1 MTLSVSRRLLPG
13 VLGLGILA
21 SGVAPE
27 LQAQAS
33 ARVPAARTPVL
44 GIDTAGFDRSV
55 RPQDDFFRYVHGGWL
70 KTAQIPADRSS
81 LGSFDALAEQSS
93 AAMRQIVEE
102 AAAARNKQPGSD
114 LQKVG
119 DLYLSYMDTA
129 AIEAAGIRPIQ
140 GELARVAALGDRR
153 QLPELFAAL
162 QRTGVQ
168 TPFSF
173 NVRQDPRQ
181 ATRYIASVGQGG
193 LGLPDR
199 DYYLKQEADFQ
210 QTRAAYETYVATL
223 FRLAG
228 QPDPAGAARN
238 VIALET
244 QLAGRHWDRAR
255 SRDREATY
263 NLRTAAEL
271 DRLTPG
277 FSWTRYLRAAGAERT
292 PGVVVSQP
300 DYLQGMDSI
309 LGRTPLPVVK
319 QYLTY
324 KVLDDAAATLPRAFA
339 QARFDFRDRVLS
351 GTQKPRPRWN
361 RAVGAVNRNLGE
373 AAGRLY
379 VERHFTPAQK
389 ARMEEMIANLMAA
402 YREGI
407 DQLDWMSPATK
418 AQAQAKLARFTVK
431 IGYPERWR
439 DYSSLEVRPGDLAG
453 NLRRA
458 SEFRF
463 AEMVGRL
470 GRPIDRGEWGM
481 TPQTVN
487 AYYSSTMNEIVFPA
501 AILQPPFFNP
511 KADDAVNY
519 GGIGAVI
526 GHEISH
532 GFDDQGS
539 RSDGDGNLRN
549 WWTDADLREFGKRTD
564 ALVAQYGA
572 FTPLPGVNLNG
583 RFTLGENIGD
593 LSGLAVA
600 YRAYKIATQGKEVP
614 VIDGFTGDQRF
625 FLGWGQ
631 IWRREYR
638 DADMRQRI
646 LTDPHSPSEFRTN
659 GPLRNFDPFY
669 AAFGVKQ
676 GDKMYLPPEQRVKI
690 W

>member
-1 MTLSVSRRLLPG
+1 MTLHLSRRLLPG
-13 VLGLGILA
+13 VLGIGVLA
-21 SGVAPE
+21 AAAAPG
-27 LQAQAS
+27 LHAQS
-33 ARVPAARTPVL
+33 AAVPAL
-44 GIDTAGFDRSV
+44 GIDTAGFDRGV

-70 KTAQIPADRSS
+70 RTTEIPADRSS
-81 LGSFDALAEQSS
+81 LGSFDLLGEQSS
-93 AAMRQIVEE
+93 AAMRAIVER
-102 AAAARNKQPGSD
+102 AAATPDKRPGSE

-129 AIEAAGIRPIQ
+129 AIEAAGIRPVQ
-140 GELARVAALGDRR
+140 GQLAQVAALSDRR

-162 QRTGVQ
+162 ARVGVQ
-168 TPFSF
+168 TPFGFS
-173 NVRQDPRQ
+173 VRQDPRV
-181 ATRYIASVGQGG
+181 ATRYIAAVSQGG
-193 LGLPDR
+193 LGLADR
-199 DYYLKQEADFQ
+199 DYYLKQDANFQ
-210 QTRAAYETYVATL
+210 ETRAAYQRYVETL

-228 QPDPAGAARN
+228 QPDPAGAARG

-277 FSWTRYLRAAGAERT
+277 FSWTRFLRAAGAEKT

-300 DYLQGMDSI
+300 DYLQAMDSI

-319 QYLTY
+319 QYLAF
-324 KVLDDAAATLPRAFA
+324 KVLDDAAAVLPRAFA

-351 GTQKPRPRWN
+351 GVQAPRPRWN
-361 RAVGAVNRNLGE
+361 RAVTAVNRNLGE

-389 ARMEEMIANLMAA
+389 ARMETMVANLLAA

-407 DQLDWMSPATK
+407 DRLDWMSPATK
-418 AQAQAKLARFTVK
+418 AEAQAKLARFTVK

-470 GRPIDRGEWGM
+470 GGPIDRGEWGM

-511 KADDAVNY
+511 DADDAVNY
-519 GGIGAVI
+519 GAIGAVI

-539 RSDGDGNLRN
+539 RSDGEGNLRN
-549 WWTDADLREFGKRTD
+549 WWSDADLAEFKSRGD
-564 ALVAQYGA
+564 ALVEQYGA
-572 FTPLPGVNLNG
+572 FEPVPGTRING
-583 RFTLGENIGD
+583 RLTLGENIGD
-593 LSGLAVA
+593 LSGVTMAYNA
-600 YRAYKIATQGKEVP
+600 YRRSLGGREAPTIG
-614 VIDGFTGDQRF
+614 GFTGDQRF
-625 FLGWGQ
+625 FLGFAG
-631 IWRREYR
+631 IWRAKER
-638 DADMRQRI
+638 DESLRRQ
-646 LTDPHSPSEFRTN
+646 LLSDSHSPGEFRTN
-659 GPLRNFDPFY
+659 VPLRNMPEFH
-669 AAFGVKQ
+669 AAFGVKE
-676 GDKMYLPPEQRVKI
+676 GDGMYLPAEKRVKV